1 MKKFLILLLLTA
13 LLLTACGAPDPLPM
27 TTQGE
32 NRIDGKVAYTLA
44 DFYRADSLTPPIQSG
59 EYPVYDAPAGT
70 RLWVALMDVENLTG
84 FSASPKTLLPL
95 TLTVGEN
102 QYSPAAYLLENGS
115 LTENGTVAAQ
125 SEGRVLYVFALPP
138 ETESA
143 TLTATVAGQPYTA
156 AITPKDSP
164 KMQRTALDSTLTG
177 GGLLLKLE
185 TFTATQKLKPTAP
198 ATMHTFFDAGD
209 GNTHLVLKTTAFNN
223 SDVSMDITRLAGVT
237 VGTTPC
243 IPVVEAADG
252 SDLSEAGEI
261 PSGESRTVYF
271 AAPFPA
277 DQADKKATVTVN
289 LFGDTYRFSSIPTSA
304 RPVVDDPQIVPG
316 G

>member
-1 MKKFLILLLLTA
+1 
-13 LLLTACGAPDPLPM
+13 
-27 TTQGE
+27 
-32 NRIDGKVAYTLA
+32 
-44 DFYRADSLTPPIQSG
+44 
-59 EYPVYDAPAGT
+59 
-70 RLWVALMDVENLTG
+70 
-84 FSASPKTLLPL
+84 
-95 TLTVGEN
+95 
-102 QYSPAAYLLENGS
+102 
-115 LTENGTVAAQ
+115 
-125 SEGRVLYVFALPP
+125 
-138 ETESA
+138 
-143 TLTATVAGQPYTA
+143 
-156 AITPKDSP
+156 
-164 KMQRTALDSTLTG
+164 MQRTALDSTLTG

-261 PSGESRTVYF
+261 PPGESRTVYF
-271 AAPFPA
+271 AAPFSA

-304 RPVVDDPQIVPG
+304 RPVVDDPQIVPSG
-316 G
+316 